1 MKEARVTLRKR
12 KFEREE
18 KLEALKK
25 SYRDET
31 RRNYQAS
38 QEYQA
43 ILSTLEPK
51 TSRQLRPLTNRDL
64 IVIEEEKSPKHL
76 NITSRS
82 RRASTVMK
90 PLQFMKRSQTLARIS
105 QGDDV
110 RGSIKT
116 AGDILESSRRTSV
129 LAPNIFMAGGKL
141 AKAPTK
147 HSERRTSKLVHK

>member
-1 MKEARVTLRKR
+1 MVLRKR

-43 ILSTLEPK
+43 ILSTIEPK
-51 TSRQLRPLTNRDL
+51 TSRQLKPLTNRDL
-64 IVIEEEKSPKHL
+64 LVIEEEKSPKHV
-76 NITSRS
+76 NIAISS
-82 RRASTVMK
+82 RRASTLMK

-105 QGDDV
+105 QVEDV
-110 RGSIKT
+110 RGSLKT
-116 AGDILESSRRTSV
+116 AGDIL
-129 LAPNIFMAGGKL
+129 
-141 AKAPTK
+141 
-147 HSERRTSKLVHK
+147 